1 MIIFGSR
8 RGNFDVELAMVSGY
22 HDADML
28 KNLQN
33 LFPADT
39 STEAL
44 AIEYKV
50 LASLSMEDK
59 ARMTFELSDNIRDT
73 AVAGIRSLHPEYNDR
88 QLRRELI
95 RRMHGITIELPE

>member
-1 MIIFGSR
+1 
-8 RGNFDVELAMVSGY
+8 MVSGY
-22 HDADML
+22 HATDML

-33 LFPADT
+33 LFAADT
-39 STEAL
+39 APEAL

-59 ARMTFELSDNIRDT
+59 ARMTFELSDNIRDI
-73 AVAGIRSLHPEYNDR
+73 AVAGIRALHPEYNDR

-95 RRMHGITIELPE
+95 RRMHGVDIELPEG